1 MGSEDK
7 KEIFSGALQGK
18 KIPILTLDNK
28 WYRLLDE
35 TGRTAAGELTE
46 HLNELLRRQGKLN
59 TESKEIRKLKKKL
72 MSEIVPMV
80 NEAEQSQNA
89 ALEQKIEDNKRLIA
103 ECNEKL
109 EKYQDEMLEL
119 PGEIDRVNFQL
130 MLFTMECCYRTMKEN
145 QGAIQEITDWVTQ
158 VRTDVKKNL
167 IRRQEMEQQNQ
178 EIYSYMH
185 DVFGADVVDLFDM
198 SMLPENSSEK

>member
-1 MGSEDK
+1 MNLKDEELIYNNMITTALVPISSISSNRNKIVLKIEEFLKRTIDIIGSL
-7 KEIFSGALQGK
+7 IGIILL
-18 KIPILTLDNK
+18 IPITIAIYFANWISKDK
-28 WYRLLDE
+28 GPVFYTQERYGKD
-35 TGRTAAGELTE
+35 
-46 HLNELLRRQGKLN
+46 GKLFKMYKYR
-59 TESKEIRKLKKKL
+59 S
-72 MSEIVPMV
+72 MV
-80 NEAEQSQNA
+80 VGA
-89 ALEQKIEDNKRLIA
+89 D
-103 ECNEKL
+103 EKL

-158 VRTDVKKNL
+158 VRIDLKKNL

>member
-18 KIPILTLDNK
+18 KIPILTMDNK

-158 VRTDVKKNL
+158 VRIDLKKNL

>member
-1 MGSEDK
+1 M
-7 KEIFSGALQGK
+7 
-18 KIPILTLDNK
+18 
-28 WYRLLDE
+28 
-35 TGRTAAGELTE
+35 
-46 HLNELLRRQGKLN
+46 RRQGKLN

-158 VRTDVKKNL
+158 VRIDLKKNL